1 MIEAIFWV
9 IVVFAVIVM
18 IHEGGHFFFARLFD
32 LEVEE
37 FCIGI
42 GPKIWGKK
50 IGETFY
56 GICAFPIGG
65 FVKIA
70 GMDPSEPQTER
81 SFNTQSAWRRFWVI
95 MGGPLF
101 NFILAILLVFSLG
114 FFGYPKNKIWVGEVR
129 PGGPAE
135 IAGIRAFDI
144 VSKINE
150 TPIDNVAT
158 LQNFVAKS
166 NGSPLRVTLDR
177 HGEPVVLSVTP
188 EVISDFNN
196 GRPSLGVSLA
206 RSPVLKNVVSSVL
219 PNTPAYAAGFKVGDA
234 ISAIGG
240 EQVVDG
246 MEAMEKIDRLGRTST
261 TPPEQNPESILIPVR
276 IDFIR
281 DGTPMSIDVKPE
293 FNAQIGNNIAFIGVA
308 FEPVLVKLPFIEASK
323 TTWEYLQDLFG
334 SLSSGLRAAVSAP
347 SKSIVGPIG
356 IADMIAQSAKSGFYQ
371 LVIISILLNIN
382 LGIINLFPL
391 PALDGGRLVF
401 ILMEGVLRV
410 KVSEHKEAMV
420 HLVGFI
426 MLMCLIF
433 FVIFREVYIK
443 IGQSTTFW

>member
-1 MIEAIFWV
+1 ML
-9 IVVFAVIVM
+9 
-18 IHEGGHFFFARLFD
+18 IHEAGHFFFARLFD

-42 GPKIWGKK
+42 GPKICGKK
-50 IGETFY
+50 FGETFY

-65 FVKIA
+65 YVKIA

-114 FFGYPKNKIWVGEVR
+114 FFGYPKNKVWVGDVR
-129 PGGPAE
+129 PGGPADV
-135 IAGIRAFDI
+135 AGVKPFDI
-144 VSKINE
+144 VTAIDGIA
-150 TPIDNVAT
+150 IDNVAT
-158 LQNFVAKS
+158 LQKLVARS
-166 NGSPLRVTLDR
+166 NGRQLEIALDR
-177 HGEPVVLSVTP
+177 HGEPISLSVAP
-188 EVISDFNN
+188 EIISEFNN
-196 GRPSLGVSLA
+196 GKPSLGVALA
-206 RSPVLKNVVSSVL
+206 RSPILKNIVSSVL
-219 PNTPAYAAGFKVGDA
+219 PNTPAYAAGFKVGDE
-234 ISAIGG
+234 ISAVGG
-240 EQVVDG
+240 EPVMEG
-246 MEAMEKIDRLGRTST
+246 MEAMEKIDRLGRSAAQ
-261 TPPEQNPESILIPVR
+261 PPADNPESILVPVK
-276 IDFIR
+276 IDFTR
-281 DGTPMSIDVKPE
+281 DGAPMSIEVTPE
-293 FNAQIGNNIAFIGVA
+293 FNAQIGSNVAFIGVA
-308 FEPVLVKLPFIEASK
+308 FEPVLVKLPFLEASR
-323 TTWEYLQDLFG
+323 TTFEYLQDLAG
-334 SLSSGLRAAVSAP
+334 SLSSGLKAAFAAP

-401 ILMEGVLRV
+401 ILMEGVLRI
-410 KVSEHKEAMV
+410 KVSEHKEALV

-443 IGQSTTFW
+443 IGQTTSLW